1 MRRLNQENRS
11 RILKNINKLTDLS
24 ANVVY
29 WGIVVCSVYAL
40 VLMYSVSNNKHNS
53 VPNNLNS

>member
-29 WGIVVCSVYAL
+29 WSIVVGSVYAL

>member
-29 WGIVVCSVYAL
+29 WGIVVCTVYGLILA
-40 VLMYSVSNNKHNS
+40 YAVSNNKDDS
-53 VPNNLNS
+53 IPNNLNN